1 MNIKKRN
8 KYEKHELMP
17 LPLEKSELLIENIHN
32 LKNCLNLYRKEI
44 QEKNKFINDLK
55 NNLNFYDC
63 ILKNINIVW
72 RIFNNDLLNLIDKKK
87 EGDNNILVESP
98 YYNIEEFL
106 TIFLKYVNNNDL
118 DDENDEFLNKTLS
131 DYDDDNSAI
140 YIKTKKIKLNDL
152 SNNNSIKNEKN
163 ENLENCVDFPKNEN
177 NSVKKDIPDEI
188 VKDMVVK
195 EDNSEKKKDD
205 IIKVV
210 NKEENKKNINDI
222 NNEEENE
229 KIVKTTNYDELGH
242 IKKEIL
248 NNEDFSKTNETEIDK
263 NINNNNKRNLCNDIN
278 EAKRICLNSQ
288 ENIFLGN
295 EDSISVCLNN
305 DVIEKRKKEKDK
317 VNSTKKKKEKNEI
330 IDDIRKDN
338 FEEKL
343 KNFFVENLK
352 NTLSYINKIINLKS
366 TDLNYNLEY
375 IRKIKYEKSL
385 YYEKYVDEKKKNNE
399 LQNNCESLKIEIDR
413 LEKKSSSLLFKLN
426 KEDICKN
433 ILEEKI
439 DKNEDM
445 NYSKIENNESNKM
458 TSNNHYDLNCYD
470 KDTHHLKNNN
480 FVNNSNKNDNNN
492 DNNNN
497 DEQNNVNNDNVAESK
512 IFLNLEKIITKEKI
526 IQSEPFKN
534 LISEST
540 EIYNKLKEK
549 ENEIIILK
557 KEIIKME
564 NFRDEEYENLLNET
578 IKDKKS
584 LTDKIKELEVD
595 IATYKLD
602 KEKIESKVKVMEY
615 EVGVLKNIDK
625 KQTMQ
630 LQQKESEILK
640 MKLQLDKFK
649 ILENTLRDK
658 VAFLEKEKDD
668 LLNST
673 RVLEEENLES
683 KKKHILNNSDYSV
696 IINEDDDKN
705 ITMNE
710 RKDIL
715 HKDEETHENENIKK
729 EEKSKSFLRCHIGS
743 NKNENFSESQGNMG
757 SVDDYML
764 KYDELLLENKNLR
777 RKLEKKKDVEEEL
790 MNLKKNYDAISEEIE
805 EITKEF
811 EKKQEQVDEMI
822 MQIKNKELESLEKYN
837 NKVNKAYVEEKLKQ
851 LEISYQ
857 DKMSC
862 INSIYEKYEK
872 FVNLY
877 LTLFFHARKN
887 AVISDS
893 AREEQMSI
901 FIKLKQKYEHIFQ
914 KKNEISNILK
924 NVYDCNKKLIEQCK
938 ALYKENENL
947 QNTLSN
953 QISISKDIS
962 KKDNHLLIEE
972 NDELR
977 RRLICS
983 VCMENFRNYIIIKC
997 GHIYCE
1003 NCIFNNIKTRNR
1015 KCPQCKIPFDK
1026 KDLQKIFLD

>member
-1 MNIKKRN
+1 MNNKKRN
-8 KYEKHELMP
+8 KYEKNELMP

-44 QEKNKFINDLK
+44 QEKNKYINDLK
-55 NNLNFYDC
+55 SNLNFYDC
-63 ILKNINIVW
+63 VLRNINIVW
-72 RIFNNDLLNLIDKKK
+72 RIFNDDLLNLIDKSK
-87 EGDNNILVESP
+87 EDNNNVSIESP

-106 TIFLKYVNNNDL
+106 TIFLKYVSENDL
-118 DDENDEFLNKTLS
+118 DNENEEFLIKTFS
-131 DYDDDNSAI
+131 NYDDNSNSI
-140 YIKTKKIKLNDL
+140 HIKTNKIKLDDL
-152 SNNNSIKNEKN
+152 SNDNSIKNEKG
-163 ENLENCVDFPKNEN
+163 ENLENLADLLKNN
-177 NSVKKDIPDEI
+177 KKDIHNEHVRDMLVKESNNEDSKDNI
-188 VKDMVVK
+188 VKM
-195 EDNSEKKKDD
+195 
-205 IIKVV
+205 V
-210 NKEENKKNINDI
+210 NKEENKKNTNEICSEEEKEKLEKTIND
-222 NNEEENE
+222 
-229 KIVKTTNYDELGH
+229 DELGY
-242 IKKEIL
+242 IKKEIV
-248 NNEDFSKTNETEIDK
+248 NNKDFSKTNQAEIDE
-263 NINNNNKRNLCNDIN
+263 NIINSNKRNSLNDVN
-278 EAKRICLNSQ
+278 VAKRICLNSRDNLFF
-288 ENIFLGN
+288 ENN
-295 EDSISVCLNN
+295 ESQSFCLHN
-305 DVIEKRKKEKDK
+305 DLTDNKRKEKDK
-317 VNSTKKKKEKNEI
+317 VVNTKKKKEKNENMN
-330 IDDIRKDN
+330 DVCKDN

-343 KNFFVENLK
+343 QNFFLENLR
-352 NTLSYINKIINLKS
+352 NTLSFINKIIDLKNIN
-366 TDLNYNLEY
+366 LNYNLEY
-375 IRKIKYEKSL
+375 IRKIKYEKSF
-385 YYEKYVDEKKKNNE
+385 YMEKYADEKKKNNE

-413 LEKKSSSLLFKLN
+413 LEKKSSSLIFKLY

-439 DKNEDM
+439 DKNEDIM
-445 NYSKIENNESNKM
+445 NYSKVENKESNKM
-458 TSNNHYDLNCYD
+458 TSDNCYDLNTCD
-470 KDTHHLKNNN
+470 KDAHL
-480 FVNNSNKNDNNN
+480 VKNDNFVN

-497 DEQNNVNNDNVAESK
+497 NNNSNDNSYENNNNGNNNNVESK
-512 IFLNLEKIITKEKI
+512 LFLNLEKIITKEKI

-534 LISEST
+534 LINEST

-564 NFRDEEYENLLNET
+564 NLRDEEFENLLNET
-578 IKDKKS
+578 IRDKKS
-584 LTDKIKELEVD
+584 LTNKIKELEVD
-595 IATYKLD
+595 LATYKLD
-602 KEKIESKVKVMEY
+602 KEKIESKIKVMEY
-615 EVGVLKNIDK
+615 EIGVLKNIEK

-649 ILENTLRDK
+649 ISENNLRDK

-673 RVLEEENLES
+673 KSLEENLETT
-683 KKKHILNNSDYSV
+683 KKSILNNSDYNI
-696 IINEDDDKN
+696 IINEDDYNKN
-705 ITMNE
+705 IDLYE
-710 RKDIL
+710 KKDM
-715 HKDEETHENENIKK
+715 HRYEEKQGNENMKK
-729 EEKSKSFLRCHIGS
+729 EEKSILKNHIDNK
-743 NKNENFSESQGNMG
+743 NKNENNIELQKNMKN
-757 SVDDYML
+757 VDDYIL
-764 KYDELLLENKNLR
+764 KYDELLLENNNLKK
-777 RKLEKKKDVEEEL
+777 KLEKKKHVEEEL
-790 MNLKKNYDAISEEIE
+790 INLKKNYDAISEEIE

-822 MQIKNKELESLEKYN
+822 TQIKNKELESLEKYN

-851 LEISYQ
+851 LESSYQ

-901 FIKLKQKYEHIFQ
+901 FIKLKQKYEYIFQ

-924 NVYDCNKKLIEQCK
+924 NVYDCNRKLIEQCK
-938 ALYKENENL
+938 TLHKENENL

-953 QISISKDIS
+953 QINISKDIS
-962 KKDNHLLIEE
+962 KKDNHLLVEE
-972 NDELR
+972 NNELR